1 VAVPG
6 ETDLDAMLASMAVA
20 RRPGVFTYAALDAP
34 AGSLVGAAHAL
45 VVEDE
50 GTTLVLAVHDA
61 HDAGLDV
68 PIELAW
74 LTVTVPSSLAAVGLT
89 AAFSRWL
96 AEAGIPC
103 NVLAGMHHD
112 HVLVP
117 TTRVDDAVR
126 LLSSPRSD

>member
-1 VAVPG
+1 MGVPG
-6 ETDLDAMLASMAVA
+6 ATDLEAMLAGMAVA
-20 RRPGVFTYAALDAP
+20 RRPGVFTYAALGAP
-34 AGSLVGAAHAL
+34 AGSLVAAAHAV

-50 GTTLVLAVHDA
+50 ATTLVLAVDDA
-61 HDAGLDV
+61 RRAGLDV

-74 LTVTVPSSLAAVGLT
+74 LTVTVHSSLEAVGLT

-96 AEAGIPC
+96 ADAGIPC

-117 TTRVDDAVR
+117 TARADDALRV
-126 LLSSPRSD
+126 LSSAGTG